1 MGKIF
6 KALSLGL
13 GIGLIVWMVRKIG
26 AHEVLS
32 SFQAIGWKMIWPIVL
47 IAPTYFFYAYS
58 WDLFL
63 DRFEH
68 VPSSFWHILKIK
80 IAGEGAN
87 TLTPLNFVG
96 GDPIRI
102 WLLSKSVPVEIGG
115 ASVAVDRTL
124 HSLATVGVIF
134 FGIVAAVFKMD
145 LPHYASSLLEIAAV
159 GILALILFFL
169 FFQTRGLFDKL
180 VSLLHTLKIKQFSEG
195 TRKKIQ
201 EVDKYVG
208 DFYRRDKKLF
218 ILCLALHFA
227 GRLVGVVEVY
237 MIAQFLGV
245 PMGPWEALFF
255 SAVIPVTNMVGS
267 LVPGTIGVLEGV
279 VSTLF
284 LALHWSAADAL
295 VLQMVRRIRAFF
307 WIGVGIVM
315 LWNFKHERESSKKTV
330 MEPNLV
336 KP

>member
-1 MGKIF
+1 MGKIL
-6 KALSLGL
+6 KGLSLALGVGL
-13 GIGLIVWMVRKIG
+13 LIWMVRKIG
-26 AHEVLS
+26 FQDVLS

-68 VPSSFWHILKIK
+68 VPSSFWNLLKIK

-87 TLTPLNFVG
+87 TLTPLNFMG

-124 HSLATVGVIF
+124 HSLATVAVIF

-145 LPHYASSLLEIAAV
+145 LPPYASTLLEIAAG
-159 GILALILFFL
+159 GILSLILFFL
-169 FFQTRGLFDKL
+169 FFQTRGLFEKIVILLQKL
-180 VSLLHTLKIKQFSEG
+180 RIKSFSDG

-201 EVDKYVG
+201 DVDRYVG
-208 DFYRRDKKLF
+208 DFYRRDKLLF
-218 ILCLALHFA
+218 LGCFLLHFL

-245 PMGPWEALFF
+245 PMGLWEALFF

-267 LVPGTIGVLEGV
+267 IVPGTIGVLEGV

-284 LALHWSAADAL
+284 LALHWSAADAV
-295 VLQMVRRIRAFF
+295 VLQIVRRIRAFF
-307 WIGVGIVM
+307 WIGLGVLVM
-315 LWNFKHERESSKKTV
+315 GSYKI
-330 MEPNLV
+330 
-336 KP
+336 KPPTPGTN